1 MHFSLISVARGVLGL
16 LILLGISFL
25 FSKNK
30 KQINWR
36 LVFSGLGLQLLFAF
50 LIFKVPFVKGFFDAL
65 AKGFT
70 ILLSFTFEGADFVFG
85 AWPDLVNV
93 VDSNTGQIAEV
104 GYIFVFKVLPTI
116 VFFSALTSVLYYL
129 GILQKVVKGIAWV
142 MMKVMKLSG
151 SESLAAAGNIFLGQ
165 TEAPLLVKPYIPKM
179 TKSEINALMTGGM
192 ATIAGGVLAAYIQFL
207 GGASTSEQLV
217 FATHLL
223 SASIMSAPAALI
235 MAKILIPETEAIN
248 SDLEISKDKIGK
260 NILEAITNGT
270 SEGVKLAVN
279 VGAMLLV
286 FTAFV
291 AMINYL
297 FGLLGNIGDFNAYIA
312 NNNSFG
318 QEKLTLQY
326 ILGILFAPLAFVI
339 GIPLEDIFV
348 AGQLIGEKTVLNEFF
363 AYIHLGEF
371 KNSGLFSNERSIII
385 LTYALSG
392 FSNIASIGIQIG
404 GISSIAP
411 NKKTQLSQMA
421 LYALI
426 GGTFACL
433 MTAAVAGMFF

>member
-1 MHFSLISVARGVLGL
+1 MLFSIFSIARGLLGIF
-16 LILLGISFL
+16 ILLGICFL
-25 FSKNK
+25 LSKNRK
-30 KQINWR
+30 KVNWR
-36 LVFSGLGLQLLFAF
+36 LVLSGVILQIVFAL
-50 LIFKVPFVKGFFDAL
+50 LIFKVSLVKDVFEAV

-93 VDSNTGQIAEV
+93 GNSATGEIAQV

-116 VFFSALTSVLYYL
+116 VFFSALTSLLYYL

-142 MMKVMKLSG
+142 MMKAMRLSG

-165 TEAPLLVKPYIPKM
+165 TEAPLLVKPYIPRM

-207 GGASTSEQLV
+207 GGASQTEQLL

-223 SASIMSAPAALI
+223 SASIMSAPAALLI
-235 MAKILIPETEAIN
+235 AKILIPETDKIN
-248 SDLEISKDKIGK
+248 TDLTISKNKIGK

-270 SEGVKLAVN
+270 TEGVKLAVN

-291 AMINYL
+291 AMLNY
-297 FGLLGNIGDFNAYIA
+297 FFALLGNFGDINSMVAK
-312 NNNSFG
+312 NNNFG
-318 QEKLTLQY
+318 QEKLSLQY
-326 ILGILFAPLAFVI
+326 FLGILFAPFALVI
-339 GIPLEDIFV
+339 GVPMEDIFL

-363 AYIHLGEF
+363 AYMHLSEF
-371 KNSGLFSNERSIII
+371 KNQRLFSSEKSIII

-411 NKKTQLSQMA
+411 NKKTILSQMA
-421 LYALI
+421 IYALI